1 MSKNNMRRSGGAR
14 QLTADPEVLFT
25 PYFQPKS
32 IYFSDGTSYVYL
44 DRMKF
49 DTGYPSFEQNGTMM
63 AALPALALIYSPRMK
78 VEQTGEQAEIIY
90 QGKTAILHSGDCAV
104 WAGQESY
111 PMELPVQNVNGIL
124 YVAVESLMTRVFGK
138 AALWEGTYLA
148 PRIFLGIGEQESDLF
163 ENMNVV
169 KDMIIHLHKKVGVLK
184 RAYYFK
190 KAEKVCP
197 YSLYVPMSYD
207 ASKPSRLAMVLHG
220 AMQGAADLKWLS
232 TGQGH
237 FEEMAEKYHTILLF
251 VDGYA
256 EGFYGGGTKPTLNRS
271 ECGPDIRHYL
281 DLCEAEPFAA
291 LEEVK
296 KEFNI
301 DTSHLYLF
309 GNSMGGGGTFYLGN
323 AYPHLFRAI
332 APCGALVSEN
342 LDAIDMGGI
351 RDMPILLVVG
361 TENIDFANLD
371 RVVDYLKQKGAKA
384 EGLGVGGGIHAD
396 AWIKALPD
404 IFAFFVRT

>member
-14 QLTADPEVLFT
+14 QLTNDPEVLFA

-32 IYFSDGTSYVYL
+32 VYFTDDTSYVYL
-44 DRMKF
+44 DRMRF
-49 DTGYPSFEQNGTMM
+49 DTGYPSFEKNGTMM
-63 AALPALALIYSPRMK
+63 AALPALALIYSPQMK
-78 VEQTGEQAEIIY
+78 VKQTGEEAEISY
-90 QGKTAILHSGDCAV
+90 QGKTAILHSGDSTV
-104 WAGQESY
+104 QAGQESY
-111 PMELPVQNVNGIL
+111 SMELPVENVGGVL
-124 YVAVESLMTRVFGK
+124 YAAVESLMSGVFGK

-148 PRIFLGIGEQESDLF
+148 PRIFLGIGERESDLF

-169 KDMIIHLHKKVGVLK
+169 KDMIIHLNKKVGVLK
-184 RAYYFK
+184 RAYFFDQAK
-190 KAEKVCP
+190 KVCP
-197 YSLYVPMSYD
+197 YSMYVPMSYD

-220 AMQGAADLKWLS
+220 AMQGAADLKWLA
-232 TGQGH
+232 TGQGR

-256 EGFYGGGTKPTLNRS
+256 EGFYGGGTKPTLNRR
-271 ECGPDIRHYL
+271 ECSPEILQYL

-301 DTSHLYLF
+301 DTSHIFLF

-323 AYPHLFRAI
+323 AHPGLFRAI

-342 LDAIDMGGI
+342 LDAIDMDGI
-351 RDMPILLVVG
+351 RDMPILLVIG
-361 TENIDFANLD
+361 TENIDFANLNS
-371 RVVDYLKQKGAKA
+371 VVAYLKQKGAKA

-404 IFAFFVRT
+404 IFAFFDRT

>member
-14 QLTADPEVLFT
+14 QLTSDPEVLFA

-32 IYFSDGTSYVYL
+32 VYFTDGTSYVYL
-44 DRMKF
+44 DRMRF
-49 DTGYPSFEQNGTMM
+49 DTGYPSFEKNGTMM
-63 AALPALALIYSPRMK
+63 AALPALALIYSPQMK
-78 VEQTGEQAEIIY
+78 IEQTGERAEITY
-90 QGKTAILHSGDCAV
+90 QGKTAILHSGDSTV
-104 WAGQESY
+104 HVGQKSY
-111 PMELPVQNVNGIL
+111 PMELPVQNVDGVL
-124 YVAVESLMTRVFGK
+124 YAAVESLMSGVFGK

-148 PRIFLGIGEQESDLF
+148 PRIFLGIGEGESDLF

-169 KDMIIHLHKKVGVLK
+169 KDMIIHLNKKVGVLK
-184 RAYYFK
+184 RAYFFE
-190 KAEKVCP
+190 KAKKVCP
-197 YSLYVPMSYD
+197 YSMYVPMSYD
-207 ASKPSRLAMVLHG
+207 ASRPSRLAMVLHG
-220 AMQGAADLKWLS
+220 AMQGAADLKWIG
-232 TGQGH
+232 TGQGR
-237 FEEMAEKYHTILLF
+237 FEEMAEKHHMILLF

-256 EGFYGGGTKPTLNRS
+256 EGFYGGGTKPTLNRR
-271 ECGPDIRHYL
+271 ECSPEILQYL

-301 DTSHLYLF
+301 DTSHIFLF

-323 AYPHLFRAI
+323 AYPSLFRAI

-342 LDAIDMGGI
+342 LDAIDMSGI
-351 RDMPILLVVG
+351 RDMPILLVIG

-371 RVVDYLKQKGAKA
+371 GVVGYLKRKGAKA

-404 IFAFFVRT
+404 IFAFFDRT